1 MRAGAAIAVAVVAV
15 LGSACVPPTGEI
27 PLEGGTFDVDV
38 TIPSQ
43 EFSYE
48 FLFCDATA
56 STDPI
61 DLTGATIEVP
71 SVSINPSQ
79 SVVTVPDVVVTIPSG
94 TAAAG
99 SINVSCFG
107 TSLGNVGISLT
118 IAGTAT
124 TETAVLNT
132 ATGELSLSGTSIL
145 LDGATVEIPGVG
157 SVPLPPFE
165 VDLGSIN
172 VDI

>member
-1 MRAGAAIAVAVVAV
+1 MRAGVAVVAAV
-15 LGSACVPPTGEI
+15 VALVGAACTPPPSEI

-43 EFSYE
+43 SFSYD
-48 FLFCDATA
+48 FLVCDATA

-61 DLTGATIEVP
+61 DLVGATITVP

-79 SVVTVPDVVVTIPSG
+79 TTVTVPDVLVEIPSG

-107 TSLGNVGISLT
+107 TSLGTVGISLT

-124 TETAVLNT
+124 TENAVLNT
-132 ATGELSLSGTSIL
+132 STGELSLEGAAIQ

-165 VDLGSIN
+165 VELGSIN